1 VARKGSITVFAVVLI
16 VVAAV
21 GAGIGVLMVRHAGVK
36 VSGSVKVDKTTI
48 GSFSYNVNDCASG
61 WVAIGARNDCTRGA
75 PGGYALRALDSGD
88 KARLWFF
95 SQGGKQGSVAVGK
108 QHCAKWDV
116 SVDSAN
122 AKVNRVSTVS
132 GHVRVDCAAMGGGT
146 LKADVTFERCA
157 L

>member
-1 VARKGSITVFAVVLI
+1 MTVFAVVLI

-36 VSGSVKVDKTTI
+36 VSGSVKVEKTTI
-48 GSFSYNVNDCASG
+48 GTFSYNVNDCASG
-61 WVAIGARNDCTRGA
+61 AAFVPGFFGADLRA
-75 PGGYALRALDSGD
+75 PGGYALRVVESGD

-108 QHCAKWDV
+108 EHCAKWDV
-116 SVDSAN
+116 FVDWAHM
-122 AKVNRVSTVS
+122 KVNRVSTVS
-132 GHVRVDCAAMGGGT
+132 GHVRVDCAVLGGGT
-146 LKADVTFERCA
+146 VKADVNFERCA